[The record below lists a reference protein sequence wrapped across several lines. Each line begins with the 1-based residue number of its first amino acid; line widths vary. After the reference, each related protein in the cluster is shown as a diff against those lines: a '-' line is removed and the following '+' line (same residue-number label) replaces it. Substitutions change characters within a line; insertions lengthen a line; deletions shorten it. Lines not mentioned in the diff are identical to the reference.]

1 MKKLIKNNKI
11 IILKKKK
18 KKKKGTGMVQSPPL
32 ATMGWQKKK

>member
-11 IILKKKK
+11 IILKKKEK
-18 KKKKGTGMVQSPPL
+18 KEKRNRNGSVTPL